1 MGMKHA
7 IRFWRRQ
14 PLVALAAIASLA
26 LGIGANSAIFS
37 VLQGSILRPLPFA
50 SPDRLMMVW
59 ETAAEVPRRAVAPA
73 NFVDWQRDTRS
84 FDGLAALQ
92 PIAVILTGGH
102 EAERL
107 RAASVSGELFP
118 MLGVQAALGRT
129 LVDTDDEPAA
139 EDVAVLSD
147 GLWRRLFGASPAA
160 IGRTLVLDGR
170 PHVVAGVL
178 PAGFT
183 VPMAPSVD
191 IWMNGERG
199 VPRSSPF
206 GRDFGSVRD
215 SHMIYVLGRLAP
227 GETIAAA
234 QSDLNSSMQSLAK
247 RFPRTNAGLGA
258 YVEPLHDVVVGRARP
273 LVVLLQAAV
282 ALLLVIACAN
292 VAHLLLGLAT
302 GRHAEI
308 AVRLALGADRKDLVR
323 QGLREA
329 LVLAVPGGALGLLL
343 AIWGLGLLQ
352 RFAPP
357 GLPRLDQLAIDG
369 GVLAFTLVITIA
381 TTIAFGIGPAL
392 SLTGRG
398 VGPSIGA
405 GERTAGSPQAARW
418 HKAIVVVEL
427 TLAQMLLVAGG
438 LLLVSFGQAQRVE
451 LGFEPRGRIA
461 ADLSLSPARYLVPRD
476 PDDPDRRIDPAAKLR
491 FVSAVLDRLRRE
503 PWVATAAAAFTAPL
517 DAAPNRGVRV
527 VEEAEPAS
535 GLQQAAE
542 FQAVSPDF
550 FRVNGIPLVAGRAFV
565 ESDNASAASV
575 AIVNQA
581 FVDRKLAGGNPMG
594 RILAFGGN
602 RRHEVIGVVA
612 DARYRDVEREAEPAF
627 YVPLAQNDE
636 RWPFLSLQVSL
647 RAPVDGEVIAPWLAF
662 APEPHPGTAAV
673 MTALRAAIR
682 EADPGQ
688 PISQVRTYDEIIA
701 AAMARRRF
709 NTFLV
714 TLFAATAL
722 LLAAVGSYGVTA
734 FSVASRRREL
744 GVRAALGA
752 SPAALERM
760 VLGQGATLI
769 GLASGIGLAG
779 AWLGSHWLQSML
791 FGVTPRDPWTF
802 GGVTVVL
809 TLVALAAVWLPA
821 RKIRR
826 VDWVKAIG
834 E

>member
-1 MGMKHA
+1 MKHA

-50 SPDRLMMVW
+50 SPDRLVMVW
-59 ETAAEVPRRAVAPA
+59 ETATDMPRRAVAPA
-73 NFVDWQRDTRS
+73 NFVDWQRETRS

-107 RAASVSGELFP
+107 RGASASGELFT

-129 LVDTDDEPAA
+129 LVAADDEPAA

-160 IGRTLVLDGR
+160 IGQRLVLDGR
-170 PHVVAGVL
+170 SHLVAGVL

-183 VPMAPSVD
+183 VPMARSAEV
-191 IWMNGERG
+191 WMNGERG

-227 GETIAAA
+227 GAAIAAA
-234 QSDLNSSMQSLAK
+234 QADLTAVMQSLAS

-258 YVEPLHDVVVGRARP
+258 HVEPLHEVVVGRARP

-302 GRHAEI
+302 GRRADI
-308 AVRLALGADRKDLVR
+308 AVRLALGADRKNLVW

-343 AIWGLGLLQ
+343 AMWGLGVLKH
-352 RFAPP
+352 FAPAE
-357 GLPRLDQLAIDG
+357 LPRIDQLGIDG
-369 GVLAFTLVITIA
+369 RALAFTLVITVA
-381 TTIAFGIGPAL
+381 TTVVFGIGPTL
-392 SLTGRG
+392 SLTRRRA
-398 VGPSIGA
+398 VPSIGA
-405 GERTAGSPQAARW
+405 GERTAGSQRANRW

-438 LLLVSFGQAQRVE
+438 LLLASFAQAQRVD
-451 LGFEPRGRIA
+451 LGFEHRGRIA
-461 ADLSLSPARYLVPRD
+461 AELSLSPARYLAPRD
-476 PDDPDRRIDPAAKLR
+476 PADPDRRIDPAAKLR

-503 PWVATAAAAFTAPL
+503 PLVAAAAVAFTAPL

-527 VEEAEPAS
+527 VGEPDPAS
-535 GLQQAAE
+535 GLQPAAD
-542 FQAVSPDF
+542 FQVVSPDF
-550 FRVNGIPLVAGRAFV
+550 FRVNGIPLLAGRAFI
-565 ESDNASAASV
+565 ESDNASTAPV

-581 FVDRKLAGGNPMG
+581 FVDEMLSGGNPIG
-594 RILAFGGN
+594 RVLGYGGN

-612 DARYRDVEREAEPAF
+612 NARYRDVEREAEPTF
-627 YVPLAQNDE
+627 YVPLTQNDE
-636 RWPFLSLQVSL
+636 RWPFLSFQVST
-647 RAPVDGEVIAPWLAF
+647 RAPVNAGTTPRF
-662 APEPHPGTAAV
+662 AGTPDSHSGTAAV

-701 AAMARRRF
+701 VAMARRRF

-734 FSVASRRREL
+734 LSVASRTREL

-760 VLGQGATLI
+760 VLGQGAALI

-802 GGVTVVL
+802 GGVAVVL
-809 TLVALAAVWLPA
+809 ALVALAAVWLPA
-821 RKIRR
+821 RKVRR
-826 VDWVKAIG
+826 VEWVKAIG